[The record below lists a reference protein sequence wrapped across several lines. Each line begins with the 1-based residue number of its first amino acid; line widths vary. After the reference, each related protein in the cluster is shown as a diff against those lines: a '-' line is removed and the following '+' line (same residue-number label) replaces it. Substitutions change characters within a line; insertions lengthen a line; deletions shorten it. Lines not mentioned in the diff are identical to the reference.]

1 MAIVHAYGGG
11 LNGYWGQLGNEA
23 LKSYCDNGPEYVTLS
38 FVNQAPENTKSGYPG
53 TNFAGHCG
61 AGTYKNEE
69 DVGGDLLSECYSIK
83 EGIPYCQERG
93 VKVLLSIGGVYNEDG
108 GNYKVTTDQ
117 KGVDFADFLWSAFG
131 PYDKDWNGPRP
142 FDADDGSTR
151 PAIDGFDFDI
161 EHDLPNGP
169 YIAMINELR
178 RLKSD
183 VIITGAPQ
191 CPTSDQYFYMKEMID
206 QAQFDALFIQFYNNG
221 YCDAIEDPDVSWDRM
236 NYDEWAGIIDDSK
249 ASNGA
254 KIYVGLPASEDAADS
269 GYIKP
274 DVLKELVCKLK
285 DKPHFAGISLWDLT
299 RGAGNLIDGKTY
311 DQHAVDALE
320 YGCDPIPT
328 TTTSAISST
337 TEASTE
343 TSTESM
349 TTGDVSTTTSDASTT
364 TPDASTTSE
373 TTTFLVALAS
383 AASTEATTSDAS
395 TDTSFTTETAT
406 GTTTDVTDSATTTT
420 DASTAGT
427 DASSTKTSSAATDS
441 ATGTTETSTGT
452 DASVTGASSAATDAS
467 TASTDSTATSTSLTS
482 ETENVPTTLPHTL
495 TTTDGTTDSTTDD
508 TTLTTDIAPESVPT
522 SLPLTYSTFHGW
534 NTTWAT
540 GATQTQTYGN
550 SSSTR
555 SLTLIPGQTTTK
567 YSTEGQA
574 SITRSD
580 TVGLTT
586 STACTTK
593 VYTVTKCPPEV
604 VNCPVGSVATETIP
618 VYTTVC
624 PVTEKPQPVPTKV
637 PGHSET
643 KTLYTAKIYTP
654 TECPA
659 GANACVGK
667 PTTEFAS
674 WTTVIV
680 PPKKTQP
687 AQVYRPGPTPTLL
700 SPTLEI
706 TIKPVVTEKPSG
718 VAAPTGG
725 CSGPGCPEPTAVH
738 TPTPNKPDYAP
749 IIPASAGAS
758 SLVAGLTAVVG
769 AALFQVFVL

>member
-1 MAIVHAYGGG
+1 MAVVHAYGGG
-11 LNGYWGQLGNEA
+11 LNGYWGQLGSEA

-61 AGTYKNEE
+61 AGTYKNKE

-93 VKVLLSIGGVYNEDG
+93 VKVLISIGGVYNEDG
-108 GNYKVTTDQ
+108 GNYKVTSGQ

-131 PYDKDWNGPRP
+131 PYDKNWNGPRP

-221 YCDAIEDPDVSWDRM
+221 YCDAIEDPGVSWDRM
-236 NYDEWAGIIDDSK
+236 NYDEWVSIVDDSK
-249 ASNGA
+249 ASKGA

-285 DKPHFAGISLWDLT
+285 DKPHFAGISLWDVT

-328 TTTSAISST
+328 TTTSAISLT
-337 TEASTE
+337 TEVSTE

-349 TTGDVSTTTSDASTT
+349 TTSDVSTTTSDASTT
-364 TPDASTTSE
+364 TSEATTS
-373 TTTFLVALAS
+373 LVTSAS

-395 TDTSFTTETAT
+395 TDTSSTTEIAT
-406 GTTTDVTDSATTTT
+406 GTATDATTDATDSATT
-420 DASTAGT
+420 
-427 DASSTKTSSAATDS
+427 
-441 ATGTTETSTGT
+441 
-452 DASVTGASSAATDAS
+452 TDAS
-467 TASTDSTATSTSLTS
+467 TASTDSTAASTSLTS
-482 ETENVPTTLPHTL
+482 ETENVPTALPNTL

-508 TTLTTDIAPESVPT
+508 TTLTTDTAPESVPT

-534 NTTWAT
+534 NTTWTT

-550 SSSTR
+550 PSTR
-555 SLTLIPGQTTTK
+555 SLTLIPGQTTTMC
-567 YSTEGQA
+567 STEGQA

-586 STACTTK
+586 STVCTTK

-604 VNCPVGSVATETIP
+604 VSCPVGSVTTETIP

-659 GANACVGK
+659 GANACAGK

-687 AQVYRPGPTPTLL
+687 AHVYRPGVHEEEEEETTVKA
-700 SPTLEI
+700 SYTAYTNI
-706 TIKPVVTEKPSG
+706 PVVTEKPSG

-725 CSGPGCPEPTAVH
+725 CSGLGCPEPTAVH

-749 IIPASAGAS
+749 ITPANAGAS
-758 SLVAGLTAVVG
+758 SLVAGLAAVVG

>member
-83 EGIPYCQERG
+83 EGIPYCQEHG
-93 VKVLLSIGGVYNEDG
+93 VKVLLSIGGVYNADG

-236 NYDEWAGIIDDSK
+236 NYDEWADIIDDSK

-618 VYTTVC
+618 VYTT
-624 PVTEKPQPVPTKV
+624 PVPTKV